1 MHQQQPTP
9 YKPKHK
15 YTNDFE
21 QTIDNIEHQQCG
33 RMEGRFPDSLL
44 SELRG
49 ALQNQ
54 CVFGLCRILK
64 CPSRWFLNRSTPS
77 IVFRKKP
84 KRDLPKTSILKHT
97 NDFVLISAKVEQPA
111 VENLHHSGSLQ
122 TGCM

>member
-1 MHQQQPTP
+1 
-9 YKPKHK
+9 
-15 YTNDFE
+15 
-21 QTIDNIEHQQCG
+21 
-33 RMEGRFPDSLL
+33 MESRFPDSLL

-77 IVFRKKP
+77 AVAYFEKR

-97 NDFVLISAKVEQPA
+97 NDFVLNSAKVEQPA
-111 VENLHHSGSLQ
+111 VENLQHSGSLQ